1 MPAEPA
7 RHRGLHPL
15 AWWAWAL
22 GVAVAT
28 TRSPGLASTGM
39 LIAALVLVVSL
50 CRGDSPYARAFRGYL
65 LLAGAIVVIRTIFHL
80 LVGIKGGGPVVL
92 PLPRIPLPSW
102 AGGIE
107 LLGPVSAPGLVSAIS
122 SGLALG
128 ALLLCFG
135 AAIALTDPQRTLRS
149 LPASL
154 HLLGTATV
162 IALTLAP
169 QLIGSWQRV
178 RRAQSLRGL
187 RLRGWRAVAATTSP
201 VLQDA
206 LDHSLTIAA
215 SMDSRGYARVHRGS
229 SPLVLALLLLALLGA
244 ALGSYALL
252 DGTSSRW
259 LSAPLLG
266 GGALAALLG
275 SIIASRR
282 IRTTRYRPDRWG
294 LGESLVAGSG
304 LAVAAIVILA
314 PIAATTAGPAGLLG
328 WSPVFLLAA
337 LAASAPIPVVLA
349 S

>member
-1 MPAEPA
+1 MPADSA
-7 RHRGLHPL
+7 RHSGLHPL
-15 AWWAWAL
+15 AWWVWAL

-28 TRSPGLASTGM
+28 TRSPGLASTAM

-65 LLAGAIVVIRTIFHL
+65 LLAGAVVMIRTIFHI
-80 LVGIKGGGPVVL
+80 LVGIKGGGSVVL

-107 LLGPVSAPGLVSAIS
+107 LLGPVSAPGLMSAIS
-122 SGLALG
+122 SGLALA

-169 QLIGSWQRV
+169 QLIGSWHRV
-178 RRAQSLRGL
+178 RRAQGLRGL
-187 RLRGWRAVAATTSP
+187 HLRGWRAVAATTSP

-215 SMDSRGYARVHRGS
+215 SMDSRGYARTHGS
-229 SPLVLALLLLALLGA
+229 SSPVVLALMLVALLGA
-244 ALGSYALL
+244 ALGGYALL
-252 DGTSSRW
+252 DGTAPRW

-275 SIIASRR
+275 SFIASRR
-282 IRTTRYRPDRWG
+282 IRTTRYRPERWA

-304 LAVAAIVILA
+304 LAVAVLVTLA
-314 PIAATTAGPAGLLG
+314 PTAVTAAGQTGFIG
-328 WSPVFLLAA
+328 WSPIFLLAA
-337 LAASAPIPVVLA
+337 LTACAPIPVVLA

>member
-1 MPAEPA
+1 MGVLTAPRSAV
-7 RHRGLHPL
+7 HPL
-15 AWWAWAL
+15 AWWGWAL
-22 GVAVAT
+22 GVAIAT

-39 LIAALVLVVSL
+39 LIAAVVVVALL
-50 CRGDSPYARAFRGYL
+50 CRGDSAFSRAFPAYL
-65 LLAGAIVVIRTIFHL
+65 ALAGGVVVVRIVFYV
-80 LVGIKGGGPVVL
+80 LVGLKSGTDVL
-92 PLPRIPLPSW
+92 VPLPHIPLPEW
-102 AGGIE
+102 AAGIF
-107 LLGPVSAPGLVSAIS
+107 LLGPVTASGLLSAVTA
-122 SGLALG
+122 GLALA

-162 IALTLAP
+162 IAMTLAP
-169 QLIGSWQRV
+169 HLVASWQRV
-178 RRAQSLRGL
+178 RRAQGLRGL
-187 RLRGWRAVAATTSP
+187 RLHGWSAVAATTSP

-206 LDHSLTIAA
+206 LDRSITIAA

-229 SPLVLALLLLALLGA
+229 SSVVLSLMLLALIGA

-252 DGTSSRW
+252 DGTSPRW
-259 LSAPLLG
+259 LSALLLG

-294 LGESLVAGSG
+294 LWESVIAGSG
-304 LAVAAIVILA
+304 LAAAVLTVLMPASAVAGWPTGAF
-314 PIAATTAGPAGLLG
+314 G
-328 WSPVFLLAA
+328 WSPVFLVAA
-337 LAASAPIPVVLA
+337 LVATVPIPVVLA

>member
-1 MPAEPA
+1 MPDE
-7 RHRGLHPL
+7 RGRREGLHPL
-15 AWWAWAL
+15 AWWGWAL

-28 TRSPGLASTGM
+28 TRSPGLASTAM

-50 CRGDSPYARAFRGYL
+50 CRGDSPHARAFKGYL
-65 LLAGAIVVIRTIFHL
+65 ALAAGVVVIRMIFHV
-80 LVGIKGGGPVVL
+80 LVGIKRGGPVVL
-92 PLPRIPLPSW
+92 PLPRIPLPDW
-102 AGGIE
+102 AGGIQ
-107 LLGPVSAPGLVSAIS
+107 LLGPVSAPGLLSAVSA
-122 SGLALG
+122 GLALA

-169 QLIGSWQRV
+169 HLVGSWQRV
-178 RRAQSLRGL
+178 RRAQGLRGL
-187 RLRGWRAVAATTSP
+187 RLRGWSAVAATTSP

-206 LDHSLTIAA
+206 LDRSITIAA

-229 SPLVLALLLLALLGA
+229 SSVVLALMLLALVGA

-252 DGTSSRW
+252 DGTSPRW
-259 LSAPLLG
+259 LSVPLLG

-275 SIIASRR
+275 SVIASRR

-294 LGESLVAGSG
+294 FRESIITASG
-304 LAVAAIVILA
+304 LAVALLAILI
-314 PIAATTAGPAGLLG
+314 PAAEAAGWQAGTIG

-337 LAASAPIPVVLA
+337 VAATAPIPVVLA

>member
-1 MPAEPA
+1 MLGEPV
-7 RHRGLHPL
+7 RHGGLHPL

-22 GVAVAT
+22 GIAVAT
-28 TRSPGLASTGM
+28 TRSPGLASTAM
-39 LIAALVLVVSL
+39 LIAALLLVVLL

-65 LLAGAIVVIRTIFHL
+65 VLAGVVVVIRMAFHV
-80 LVGIKGGGPVVL
+80 LVGIKGGGPAVL
-92 PLPRIPLPSW
+92 PLPRIPLPDW

-107 LLGPVSAPGLVSAIS
+107 LLGPVSAPGLMSAFS
-122 SGLALG
+122 AGLALA

-154 HLLGTATV
+154 HLVGTATV

-187 RLRGWRAVAATTSP
+187 RLRGWSLVGATTSP

-229 SPLVLALLLLALLGA
+229 SSLVLGLMLLALVGA

-252 DGTSSRW
+252 DGTSPGW

-275 SIIASRR
+275 SAIASRR

-294 LGESLVAGSG
+294 LRESLVAGSG
-304 LAVAAIVILA
+304 LAVALLAALA
-314 PIAATTAGPAGLLG
+314 PAIDAASRQAEAVG

-337 LAASAPIPVVLA
+337 VAATVPVPVVLA